1 MRALTV
7 AIPATS
13 FPSARAASASWKAGM
28 CQACRWGGWSSSPR
42 TVQEWTA
49 GSQVVTARRN
59 GLRALGVGESR
70 RLFELRLCGLR
81 LYEEHE
87 RLG

>member
-1 MRALTV
+1 MAGEADR
-7 AIPATS
+7 
-13 FPSARAASASWKAGM
+13 SWMNELLVGYAPVSTE
-28 CQACRWGGWSSSPR
+28 QQDLSPP
-42 TVQEWTA
+42 
-49 GSQVVTARRN
+49 RRN
-59 GLRALGVGESR
+59 GLRALGVGASR

>member
-13 FPSARAASASWKAGM
+13 FPKCAGGIGLLEGRDVPGLPLGRLVFL
-28 CQACRWGGWSSSPR
+28 AEDSPGVDCR
-42 TVQEWTA
+42 
-49 GSQVVTARRN
+49 SQVVTARRN

-70 RLFELRLCGLR
+70 GLFELRLCGLR